1 MSATISIVIL
11 LLHCYFVCY
20 RAFEAWQLTRPW
32 MDKLLQSLSRSEWLN
47 ESFLCKFISIAFAS
61 LTRLGVTTASR
72 SVSNRKTIFWT
83 VVGVS
88 FYFGSPLIF
97 RMDWRID
104 SLGVAYILVTA
115 LGWAMLYQVM
125 IWMISRFAIMI
136 GKDIFNRFNESFPQ
150 EEHLLTNSSS
160 VNIRAR
166 YRFRNHIRDSWL
178 NLREP
183 YKGTIIVGNPGGGKT
198 RFFFTPILNQL
209 IEQNFT
215 GLVFDFK
222 FPDLS
227 RVAYHALKKHQGKLE
242 KPPAFYVVN
251 FDDLS
256 RTHRCNPLD
265 PASMHDISD
274 ALESAKIILLAINR
288 EWIRR
293 QGDFFVESAIS
304 FITANIWFLRKFD
317 DGKYCTLPHLI
328 ELIQSDYSK
337 LFSVLRS
344 FPEIY
349 TLIQVFVSAF
359 LSDTLDQ
366 LEGQVASARIALSS
380 LASPNLYYVLS
391 GSDFTLDI
399 NNPNDPKLVCMG
411 SSPQKQMLYGAV
423 LSLYISRT
431 MKIINKTGQRPC
443 FLVMDEF
450 PQVYYPSIDSTLAT
464 GRQHLIAPFLG
475 IQSID
480 QVRKEYGREMA
491 DVIFNLPGNI
501 FATISN
507 GDTAKLVSERIGKI
521 LQTKTSY
528 SINSRDS
535 STSQSENLDYAIPP
549 SKISMLSSG
558 EFVGILADSP
568 TEKLTLK
575 AFHCE
580 VQPDTAWEKEYAE
593 HSENIPV
600 IRQMGK
606 NEVDDNFNQIK
617 SDIQRIL
624 SRQMER
630 MAKSPV
636 MSKLIIN
643 KPGSSQ

>member
-1 MSATISIVIL
+1 LI
-11 LLHCYFVCY
+11 YFGNASVL
-20 RAFEAWQLTRPW
+20 QLDWNIR
-32 MDKLLQSLSRSEWLN
+32 
-47 ESFLCKFISIAFAS
+47 
-61 LTRLGVTTASR
+61 GVT
-72 SVSNRKTIFWT
+72 I
-83 VVGVS
+83 
-88 FYFGSPLIF
+88 L
-97 RMDWRID
+97 
-104 SLGVAYILVTA
+104 YIGTTGI
-115 LGWAMLYQVM
+115 GWAMLYQAI
-125 IWMISRFAIMI
+125 IWCVGRLAIFI
-136 GKDIFNRFNESFPQ
+136 GKDVFNNFNESFPQ
-150 EEHLLTNSSS
+150 EERLLTNSSS
-160 VNIRAR
+160 VNIRAK
-166 YRFRNHIRDSWL
+166 YRFRNTIRDSWL
-178 NLREP
+178 NIREP
-183 YKGTIIVGNPGGGKT
+183 YKGSIICGNPGGGKT
-198 RFFFTPILNQL
+198 RFFFNPILNQL

-227 RVAYHALKKHQGKLE
+227 RIAYNALQKHKGKLE
-242 KPPAFYVVN
+242 KPPSFYVVN

-274 ALESAKIILLAINR
+274 ALESAKIILLSINR

-317 DGKYCTLPHLI
+317 DGKFCTLPHLI

-344 FPEIY
+344 IPEIY

-380 LASPNLYYVLS
+380 LASPNLYFVLS

-399 NNPNDPKLVCMG
+399 NNPSDPKLVCMG

-423 LSLYISRT
+423 LSLYISRA

-443 FLVMDEF
+443 FLLMDEF

-501 FATISN
+501 FATMSN
-507 GDTAKLVSERIGKI
+507 GDTAKLLSERIGRI
-521 LQTKTSY
+521 VQTKTSY
-528 SINSRDS
+528 SINSRDT

-549 SKISMLSSG
+549 SKISTLSSG

-580 VQPDTAWEKEYAE
+580 VQPDLEWEKEYAE
-593 HSENIPV
+593 NSVDIPV
-600 IRQMGK
+600 IRQLGK
-606 NEVDDNFNQIK
+606 NEVDDISNKIK
-617 SDIQRIL
+617 GDIQRIL
-624 SRQMER
+624 SRQMEK
-630 MAKSPV
+630 MAKSPIL
-636 MSKLIIN
+636 SKLIIN
-643 KPGSSQ
+643 KPGGDK